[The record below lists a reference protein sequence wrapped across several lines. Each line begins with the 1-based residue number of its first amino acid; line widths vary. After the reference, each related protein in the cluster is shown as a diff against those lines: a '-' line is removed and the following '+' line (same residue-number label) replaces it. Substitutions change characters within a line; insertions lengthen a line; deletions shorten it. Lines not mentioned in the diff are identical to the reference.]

1 MLKAKQIKK
10 AIASSVVALAILFT
24 AVPALSQTVY
34 ADETDTPAAEE
45 SVEDAQNAEEGVAA
59 LADEEPAESSEESS
73 ESSEESTEATE
84 EVAPVVGLQDLAE
97 AGVVSQEG
105 NSDYIQFVYGGN
117 SYSTGLCTSTTF
129 NVRGRFGDNYIQ
141 STYSDAG
148 YHTDIQVGDNPIRHV
163 NFDYLG
169 QVVEIDGIQVR
180 IVCGIDGSGRAVTV
194 TYDLYNLTEVDQTVK
209 IGTYADTQIGR
220 NDSARVAYT
229 SNGILMEDNREGS
242 ATYGASLRLMPG
254 NADFTTRWY
263 GRYSSADDNVFNN
276 VEDASQAYNSD
287 SGIAYSWTMTIA
299 PATTA
304 TRTAGLGLYE
314 ESYSV
319 TYDAN
324 GGVGEMTDINSPYGI
339 GLTATVMDNGFYA
352 PEGYEFIGWNTAA
365 DGSGTTY
372 YPGNTFT
379 PSSNVTLY
387 ASWVSTRGTY
397 EYVEGMNGQWTQNS
411 TNGLAFRATRVGSD
425 ALTFSRFLGVQ
436 VDGQDIGPDRFDVAS
451 GSVIVT
457 LKADYLQALAPGE
470 HTITLTFTDGDPIT
484 TNFTIIAAPAPT
496 AAPAVPATGEAM
508 SVLPVAG
515 AICIAAAGAVVLT
528 RKFRKEEI

>member
-1 MLKAKQIKK
+1 MLKAKQIKQ

-45 SVEDAQNAEEGVAA
+45 SVEDAQNAEEEGVAA
-59 LADEEPAESSEESS
+59 LADEEPAESSEES
-73 ESSEESTEATE
+73 TEATE
-84 EVAPVVGLQDLAE
+84 EAAPVVGLQDLRDS
-97 AGVVSQEG
+97 GVIAQDGQSE
-105 NSDYIQFVYGGN
+105 YISF
-117 SYSTGLCTSTTF
+117 SYNGVHSAPGMGTHTTF
-129 NVRGRFGDNYIQ
+129 NVRGRFGGNYIK
-141 STYSDAG
+141 STFGDHG
-148 YHTDIQVGDNPIRHV
+148 YYTYIQVGDNPARAV
-163 NFDYLG
+163 EYDYLG

-180 IVCGIDGSGRAVTV
+180 LVCGLDASGRAVV
-194 TYDLYNLTEVDQTVK
+194 ITYDVYNLTDAEQTIK
-209 IGTYADTQIGR
+209 IGTCADTQIGA
-220 NDSARVAYT
+220 NDYARVAYT
-229 SNGILMEDNREGS
+229 SNGVLMEDNS
-242 ATYGASLRLMPG
+242 TTSSTYGATLRLMPG

-263 GRYSSADDNVFNN
+263 GPYGRADENIFNN
-276 VEDASQAYNSD
+276 VADSSVDYNGD
-287 SGIAYSWTMTIA
+287 SGIAYSWTLTVA
-299 PATTA
+299 PGTTA
-304 TRTAGLGLYE
+304 TRTSLLGLYE

-339 GLTATVMDNGFYA
+339 GLSATVMDNGFYA

-372 YPGNTFT
+372 YPGNTINL
-379 PSSNVTLY
+379 SSSVTLY
-387 ASWVSTRGTY
+387 ASWVSTHGTY

>member
-45 SVEDAQNAEEGVAA
+45 SVEDAQNAEEEGVAA
-59 LADEEPAESSEESS
+59 LADEESSEEST

-84 EVAPVVGLQDLAE
+84 EAAPVVGLQDLRDS
-97 AGVVSQEG
+97 GVIAQEG
-105 NSDYIQFVYGGN
+105 QSNYISFTAEGRRN
-117 SYSTGLCTSTTF
+117 F
-129 NVRGRFGDNYIQ
+129 DVRGRFGDSYIR
-141 STYSDAG
+141 STFSNGG
-148 YHTDIQVGDNPIRHV
+148 YNTAIQVGENPIRSV
-163 NFDYLG
+163 RFDYLG
-169 QVVEIDGIQVR
+169 QVVEIDGVQVR
-180 IVCGIDGSGRAVTV
+180 IVCGLDASGRAVV
-194 TYDLYNLTEVDQTVK
+194 ITYDLFNLTDAEQTVK
-209 IGTYADTQIGR
+209 IGSYADTMIGT
-220 NDSARVAYT
+220 NDRARVSYT
-229 SNGILMEDNREGS
+229 SNGILMEDNNERS
-242 ATYGASLRLMPG
+242 STYGATLRLMPG

-263 GRYSSADDNVFNN
+263 GYYYSAGNNVFNN
-276 VEDASQAYNSD
+276 VADSSVAYNED
-287 SGIAYSWTMTIA
+287 SGIAYSWTLTIA
-299 PATTA
+299 PSTQA
-304 TRTAGLGLYE
+304 TRTSLLGLYE

-372 YPGNTFT
+372 YPGNTINL
-379 PSSNVTLY
+379 SSSVTLY